1 MKFFLGKESLL
12 GEYRSLFTLFLLN
25 SYDIV
30 MALFHNHVCITMKK
44 YRQADNESFSTE
56 EKGNFLFWK
65 VILSSKYIIVAKGD
79 IRDIQMDARSFDKGK
94 FP

>member
-1 MKFFLGKESLL
+1 
-12 GEYRSLFTLFLLN
+12 
-25 SYDIV
+25 
-30 MALFHNHVCITMKK
+30 MKK